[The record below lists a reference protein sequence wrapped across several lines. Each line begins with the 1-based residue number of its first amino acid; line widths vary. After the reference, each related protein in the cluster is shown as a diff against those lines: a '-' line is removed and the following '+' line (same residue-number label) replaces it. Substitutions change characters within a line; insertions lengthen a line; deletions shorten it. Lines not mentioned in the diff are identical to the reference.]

1 MAVTQWSINHRPYTQ
16 DVGLRI
22 WCDILACRDILLCHP
37 YILTILVENFI
48 ISSTPS
54 SNQCNTVQV
63 TTSVEIKQN

>member
-1 MAVTQWSINHRPYTQ
+1 MVPTLK

-22 WCDILACRDILLCHP
+22 WCDILACGDILLCHP
-37 YILTILVENFI
+37 YMLTIFVEIFI

-63 TTSVEIKQN
+63 TTSCGEQN